1 MKLEEVPMSEKE
13 IGFVAHGENSL
24 ELCVLERSLIS

>member
-13 IGFVAHGENSL
+13 IGFVLRFFSSFTTL
-24 ELCVLERSLIS
+24 KKFFKLVK